1 MFEVGGI
8 GGQVGPIKSNEDSLA
23 IDGVLGEKLTVS
35 ILELADLRWIEDANF
50 AVGPIESP
58 LVGLRIVHAQG
69 QAFDVAGW
77 TADFDLVNTGA
88 IVNLAADTGA
98 VKFDPGVG
106 TSQGIQAPLEVIL
119 P

>member
-1 MFEVGGI
+1 LFEVGGI

-88 IVNLAADTGA
+88 IVTLRQTPVPSNSTQVVEP
-98 VKFDPGVG
+98 VKGCRRR
-106 TSQGIQAPLEVIL
+106 LR
-119 P
+119 